1 MKNIPLPRKESYI
14 YKFIDKTEQL
24 LKRNMNC
31 FTMKSR
37 KYPLQ
42 VEIMKCFEKDLT
54 KMIENI

>member
-24 LKRNMNC
+24 LKRNKNC

-37 KYPLQ
+37 KCPLQ
-42 VEIMKCFEKDLT
+42 VKV
-54 KMIENI
+54 